1 MNIGIDIDDTI
12 SETFE
17 TLLPYAQKYTIEE
30 LGKEAKVDLNQDFLN
45 HFYIERMF
53 NWNKE
58 EAMNFW
64 IRYYEEILRQVNI
77 KKFASDVI
85 NKLKDNGNKIYLI
98 TARWAMENN
107 NVEEI
112 TKRWLENNKVVYDK
126 MFLGANDKVNL
137 IKDNKIDIFIDDSYQ
152 NCKDVSEKTDAKVYM
167 MNSRVNENFKI
178 ENVKRVYSW
187 CELEHLISKKGE
199 N

>member
-17 TLLPYAQKYTIEE
+17 TLLPYAQRYTIEE
-30 LGKEAKVDLNQDFLN
+30 LGKEAKVNLNQDFLN

-64 IRYYEEILRQVNI
+64 IKYYEEILRQVNI

-85 NKLKDNGNKIYLI
+85 KKLKNNGNKIFLI
-98 TARWAMENN
+98 TARWSMRGSNI
-107 NVEEI
+107 EETTI
-112 TKRWLENNKVVYDK
+112 KWLEKNNIEYDAL
-126 MFLGANDKVNL
+126 FLDAENKVNL

-152 NCKDVSEKTDAKVYM
+152 NCKDISEKTDAKVYM

-187 CELEHLISKKGE
+187 CELEYLISKKGE

>member
-30 LGKEAKVDLNQDFLN
+30 LKRLPDVDMNQNFLD
-45 HFYIERMF
+45 HFYIVKMF

-64 IRYYEEILRQVNI
+64 IKYYEEILRQVNI

-85 NKLKDNGNKIYLI
+85 KKLKNNGNKIFLI
-98 TARWAMENN
+98 TARWSMRGSNI
-107 NVEEI
+107 EETTI
-112 TKRWLENNKVVYDK
+112 KWLENNNIEYDAL
-126 MFLGANDKVNL
+126 FLNAENKVNL
-137 IKDNKIDIFIDDSYQ
+137 IKDTKIDIFIDDSYQ

>member
-30 LGKEAKVDLNQDFLN
+30 LGREANVDLNQPFLN
-45 HFYIERMF
+45 HFYIEKMF

-85 NKLKDNGNKIYLI
+85 KKLKDNGNKIFLI

-126 MFLGANDKVNL
+126 MFLGANEKVNL
-137 IKDNKIDIFIDDSYQ
+137 VKDNKIDIFIDDSYQ
-152 NCKDVSEKTDAKVYM
+152 NCKDVSENTDAKVYM
-167 MNSRVNENFKI
+167 MNTRVNENFEI
-178 ENVKRVYSW
+178 SNVKRVYSW

>member
-30 LGKEAKVDLNQDFLN
+30 LKRLPNIDMNQNFLD
-45 HFYIERMF
+45 HFYIVKMF

-64 IRYYEEILRQVNI
+64 IKYYEEILKQVNI

-85 NKLKDNGNKIYLI
+85 KKLKDNGNKIFLI
-98 TARWAMENN
+98 TARWAREDN

-112 TKRWLENNKVVYDK
+112 TKKWLKDNNIVYDK
-126 MFLGANDKVNL
+126 LILGADNKVNL
-137 IKDNKIDIFIDDSYQ
+137 VKDNKIGIFIDDSYQ
-152 NCKDVSEKTDAKVYM
+152 NCKDVSENTDAKVYM
-167 MNSRVNENFKI
+167 MNTRVNEKFKI

-187 CELEHLISKKGE
+187 CELEHLINKKGE

>member
-30 LGKEAKVDLNQDFLN
+30 LVREANVDLNQPFLN
-45 HFYIERMF
+45 HFYIEKMF

-107 NVEEI
+107 NVEKI

-152 NCKDVSEKTDAKVYM
+152 NCKDVSENTDAKVYM
-167 MNSRVNENFKI
+167 MNTRVNENFKI
-178 ENVKRVYSW
+178 DNVKRVYSW